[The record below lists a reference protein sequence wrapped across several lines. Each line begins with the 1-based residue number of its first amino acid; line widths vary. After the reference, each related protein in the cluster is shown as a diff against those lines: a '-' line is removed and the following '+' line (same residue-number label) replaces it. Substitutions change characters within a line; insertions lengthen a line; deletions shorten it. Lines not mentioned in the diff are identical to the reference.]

1 MKLKRSEL
9 RRIIKEELSDIVQE
23 GSEDLRILVKF
34 EGGSLKFEYG
44 EVQVHIDGEN
54 TVLHV
59 PPSAILE
66 LAKKLPAD
74 TEQEFVPP
82 KERKEITVT
91 QSQVD
96 DLERRDQLQRMRG
109 DSHRT
114 ARTPRKPLTDL
125 QKQDRRWRLGL

>member
-9 RRIIKEELSDIVQE
+9 RQIIKEELSDIVQE

-34 EGGSLKFEYG
+34 EGGSLKLEYG
-44 EVQVHIDGEN
+44 EVQVHNEGEH
-54 TVLHV
+54 TVLHI

-66 LAKKLPAD
+66 LAKKLSVAP
-74 TEQEFVPP
+74 EQKPP
-82 KERKEITVT
+82 KEITVT

-96 DLERRDQLQRMRG
+96 DLERADQLLRKRG
-109 DSHRT
+109 GSHRT